1 MSPRRRLRVVLC
13 AALWLAAG
21 WPASAAT
28 TAADATPL
36 RIVAAESTYGV
47 IAQAIGG
54 RHVVVDSLV
63 RNPNVDPHQ
72 FEATP
77 ETARRVAAARIV
89 LFNGLGYDQWMVKLL
104 AANPAP
110 GRQVVEAATLDPGL
124 IAPDRNPH
132 VFYDPRVASRVATR
146 IADLLKADDPA
157 HAAVYAGNL
166 RAFLAD
172 LARVDAAVAQLRRKH
187 PGLRVTAT
195 EPVFGYMVR
204 QLGWVDEG
212 KALQINVMNDTEPS
226 PADVVRF
233 ETALRQRRVALL
245 IYNNQVSDPLAR
257 RMRAIAAESGVPTVG
272 VDEFVP
278 PNTGYVQWLL
288 QTLQAVGRALD
299 GGAGR

>member
-1 MSPRRRLRVVLC
+1 MRFHSLRHVAL
-13 AALWLAAG
+13 AALCLVGLAAARSADA
-21 WPASAAT
+21 ASASA
-28 TAADATPL
+28 PI

-54 RHVVVDSLV
+54 DRVAVDSLV

-77 ETARRVAAARIV
+77 QTARRVAGARIV
-89 LFNGLGYDQWMVKLL
+89 LLNGLGYDQWMVKLL
-104 AANPAP
+104 AANPAA

-124 IAPDRNPH
+124 ISADRNPH
-132 VFYDPRVASRVATR
+132 VFYDPRVALRVATR
-146 IADLLKADDPA
+146 LADLLKVDDPT
-157 HAAVYAGNL
+157 HAAVYAANL
-166 RAFLAD
+166 RRFVAD
-172 LARVDAAVAQLRRKH
+172 LARVDAAVAQLRRQH

-204 QLGWVDEG
+204 QLGWSNEG
-212 KALQINVMNDTEPS
+212 EAFQINMMNDTEPS
-226 PADVVRF
+226 PAEVVRF
-233 ETALRQRRVALL
+233 ESALRQRRVALL
-245 IYNNQVSDPLAR
+245 IYNHQVTDPLAQ

-299 GGAGR
+299 GVAR